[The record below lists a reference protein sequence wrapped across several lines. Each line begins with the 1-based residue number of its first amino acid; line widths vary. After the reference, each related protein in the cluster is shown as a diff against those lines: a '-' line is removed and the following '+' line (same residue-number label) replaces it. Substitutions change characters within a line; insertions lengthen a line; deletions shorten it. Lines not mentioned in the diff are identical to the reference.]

1 MLWEVRALTAMPR
14 LAATPTMAVTAMAS
28 ISENARKMSTF
39 DTVWAPPDDRN
50 PTVLQRHM
58 ATEIPFS
65 RYVLGT
71 RLGKGG
77 MGVVYRAWD
86 TVDAREVALK
96 IGEVP
101 SDEAAAA
108 RLVREIQ
115 HASAVRHPH
124 VCSVLGTGT
133 TSTGAVFLAME
144 LVEGPTCVKLAKRS
158 RSGPSI
164 WIEALRALTDGLAA
178 VHAEGIVHRDV
189 KPQNVMFNDEGVLK
203 LLDFGIA
210 RSVLDDT
217 VTATGQLIGT
227 PAYMSPEQARAEATD
242 ARTDLFSAAL
252 TVAAL
257 AGRGKSRFSS
267 TEYTLAQK
275 VLRAAYWSPPLL
287 SNVDAATPPEL
298 ENLFGRVLTLQPADR
313 VSSARELLAIIDA
326 CPIRHPRGEAWLT
339 EWAMGTVDDA
349 TVRAF
354 DAAREVERARTLPK
368 DLDSQTA
375 RVLAWRRATLLDPTP
390 SSLAALSDEAGR
402 AGFRFDEDYD
412 DVRQKVLAG
421 LEGHPPEPEELRRSS
436 ELFRRSGHIE
446 VATRLLW
453 SYVRL
458 RPDDTAAVRILERS
472 LMGRV
477 EKTGLSIARGIKT
490 GGLVAAARPWSTTPD
505 GANPQTRTLALP
517 DAGRTMRGL
526 AGADGP
532 KRPASGQDEHRA
544 GTGPRGPV
552 VAEQPGL
559 PRWLAPTAVAL
570 LACVVIWI
578 FISTVRTARTEFTG
592 QARKIDAVE
601 VETVVDTRLDL
612 VDQAQQ
618 ALDARDHV
626 GAIDKTT
633 RALGMDLSMESGRRA
648 LLIRARA
655 RIAVGD
661 KAPARRDLEF
671 YLERSTSF
679 SDPNL
684 AEVKRLLA
692 NLDAPDLNRPRE

>member
-1 MLWEVRALTAMPR
+1 
-14 LAATPTMAVTAMAS
+14 
-28 ISENARKMSTF
+28 
-39 DTVWAPPDDRN
+39 
-50 PTVLQRHM
+50 M
-58 ATEIPFS
+58 ATETPFT

-86 TVDAREVALK
+86 TVEEREIALK

-144 LVEGPTCVKLAKRS
+144 LVDGPTCVDVAKRS

-189 KPQNVMFNDEGVLK
+189 KPQNVMFNDDGVLK

-210 RSVLDDT
+210 RSVLDET
-217 VTATGQLIGT
+217 VTATGQVIGT

-257 AGRGKSRFSS
+257 AGRGESRFAS
-267 TEYTLAQK
+267 TGYTLAQK

-298 ENLFGRVLTLQPADR
+298 EDLFGRVLTLQPADR
-313 VSSARELLAIIDA
+313 VSSARELLALIDA
-326 CPIRHPRGEAWLT
+326 CPIRHPRGEAWLKD
-339 EWAMGTVDDA
+339 WAMGKVDDA

-390 SSLAALSDEAGR
+390 SSLSALSDEAGR

-412 DVRQKVLAG
+412 DVRQKVLTG
-421 LEGHPPEPEELRRSS
+421 LEAHPPEPEELRRSS

-458 RPDDTAAVRILERS
+458 RPDDMAAVRILERS

-490 GGLVAAARPWSTTPD
+490 GGLVAAARSRPTTPD
-505 GANPQTRTLALP
+505 GASAPTRTLALP

-532 KRPASGQDEHRA
+532 QRPAPAHRGSA
-544 GTGPRGPV
+544 GPRGPA

-559 PRWLAPTAVAL
+559 PRWLAPTVVAL
-570 LACVVIWI
+570 LACVVTWI
-578 FISTVRTARTEFTG
+578 LITTVRTARTEFAG
-592 QARKIDAVE
+592 QAKKVDAVE
-601 VETVVDTRLDL
+601 VKTVVDTRLDL

-618 ALDARDHV
+618 ALDTRDHV
-626 GAIDKTT
+626 GAIDKAT

-655 RIAVGD
+655 RIALGD
-661 KAPARRDLEF
+661 KAPARRDLEL
-671 YLERSTSF
+671 YIERSTSF

-684 AEVKRLLA
+684 ADVKRLLA
-692 NLDAPDLNRPRE
+692 SLDAPDLNRPRE